1 MSLLTCKNATFAYE
15 SRAVLRNISFNVEKG
30 DYLAVVGEN
39 GAGKTTLIKGLLRLK
54 EPASGS
60 LSYGWGLESD
70 QIGYLPQQTE
80 IQRDFPASVREV
92 VLSGCLN
99 RLGGKAFYTRELK
112 KLADDRLE
120 LLEIASLGNRCYRE
134 LSGGQQQR
142 VLLARA
148 LCATRTLLILDE
160 PVTGLDP
167 VIARG
172 LYDILR
178 EIRRKQEITVI
189 MVSHDVRGA
198 VEEAD
203 HILHIAGEVK
213 FFGTTEDYMEDPAG
227 AAFLKGGCS

>member
-1 MSLLTCKNATFAYE
+1 MSLLTCENVTFAYE
-15 SRAVLRNISFNVEKG
+15 GRTVLRNISFKVEKG

-39 GAGKTTLIKGLLRLK
+39 GAGKTTLIKGLLGLK

-99 RLGGKAFYTRELK
+99 RLGGKVFYTRELK

-227 AAFLKGGCS
+227 AAFLKGAC

>member
-1 MSLLTCKNATFAYE
+1 MSLLTCENATFAYE
-15 SRAVLRNISFNVEKG
+15 GRTVLRNISFDVEKG

-39 GAGKTTLIKGLLRLK
+39 GAGKTTLIKGLLGLK
-54 EPASGS
+54 EPVSGN

-227 AAFLKGGCS
+227 AAFLKGAC

>member
-1 MSLLTCKNATFAYE
+1 MSLLTCENATFAYE
-15 SRAVLRNISFNVEKG
+15 GRTVLRNISFNVEKG

-39 GAGKTTLIKGLLRLK
+39 GAGKTTLVKGLLGLK
-54 EPASGS
+54 EPVSGS

-178 EIRRKQEITVI
+178 EIRRKKEITVI

-213 FFGTTEDYMEDPAG
+213 FFGTTEKYMEDPAG
-227 AAFLKGGCS
+227 AAFLKGAC

>member
-15 SRAVLRNISFNVEKG
+15 GRAVLRNISFNVEKG

-39 GAGKTTLIKGLLRLK
+39 GAGKTTLIKGLLGLK

-203 HILHIAGEVK
+203 HILHIAGEVT

-227 AAFLKGGCS
+227 AAFLKGGC

>member
-1 MSLLTCKNATFAYE
+1 MSLLTCENATFAYE
-15 SRAVLRNISFNVEKG
+15 GRTVLRNISFNVEKG

-39 GAGKTTLIKGLLRLK
+39 GAGKTTLIKGLLGLK
-54 EPASGS
+54 EPVSGN

-213 FFGTTEDYMEDPAG
+213 FFGTTEDYMGDPAG
-227 AAFLKGGCS
+227 AAFLKGGCR